1 MASVG
6 SSLAGYFGVF
16 HRLMASRL
24 KEVPTAGAARLAA
37 IVGELA
43 DSCGGAEHSF
53 THAVQLLTH
62 LGAHKHGAGLTLH
75 CARRASSVAQCML
88 LLVTRCLSVFDTAVL
103 ASVDDIYCEQSSNLP
118 LLL

>member
-1 MASVG
+1 MKLLCEKAEEAHTSRNDVQPSATAGHEDEVASVG

-24 KEVPTAGAARLAA
+24 KEVPMAGAERLAA
-37 IVGELA
+37 IADELA

-62 LGAHKHGAGLTLH
+62 LGSHKNGGRLIAHPVPVQSLCPFAP
-75 CARRASSVAQCML
+75 
-88 LLVTRCLSVFDTAVL
+88 LSG
-103 ASVDDIYCEQSSNLP
+103 
-118 LLL
+118 